1 MQSPSPRDLN
11 LSSEELKEIAKLL
24 AQKRG
29 IKGYE
34 NMPEDR
40 LLSALISSKLVKKG
54 EKPNFSKTRI
64 EKIRREF
71 NKSRHTFS
79 KSKIK
84 EIKRNLY
91 EIKNEKN
98 LFALRMKEIEEILDE
113 LERNFSKTKKYYD
126 YNVEYKEI
134 KDMKDLFDLSIG
146 ADYYKSIISKDAFNN
161 NYIQYERKGD
171 KDKILTV
178 NEYLDMIR
186 PYLVDIIIDHKT
198 QSEWKTQ
205 LTTAI
210 NFIFSKPDSDETR
223 IMHAKSDNIEI
234 MIGSETDEVIEELFG
249 SLLKR
254 YKKELEESIR
264 GSEFTFDAVN
274 ALYYDLNKISLSRGK
289 SYI

>member
-1 MQSPSPRDLN
+1 M
-11 LSSEELKEIAKLL
+11 I
-24 AQKRG
+24 
-29 IKGYE
+29 
-34 NMPEDR
+34 
-40 LLSALISSKLVKKG
+40 
-54 EKPNFSKTRI
+54 NFSK
-64 EKIRREF
+64 
-71 NKSRHTFS
+71 
-79 KSKIK
+79 
-84 EIKRNLY
+84 
-91 EIKNEKN
+91 
-98 LFALRMKEIEEILDE
+98 A
-113 LERNFSKTKKYYD
+113 KKYYD

-223 IMHAKSDNIEI
+223 IMHAKSGNIEI